1 MIDTQRPLLRFP
13 DSTIILAPSFLGSI
27 SRYALIGAYGNA
39 IVDTSARFDKRFKS
53 THRTAIADVNGEMR
67 LTLPISKPE
76 SLTKATWN
84 DIKLSDHGQWWHLHL
99 TALESAYGR
108 TPFFEYY
115 IDRFAHFFTKE
126 AIDDYESLVNYD
138 QGLEN
143 VICEILGIDP
153 PQYQP
158 LNQADCD
165 SDSSHTTPNQETTLD
180 YTRREPQFDIPPYY
194 QVRADRLGFLPN
206 LSILDLIFNLGPEAP
221 LHLKKVIDQISLPA
235 QSF

>member
-143 VICEILGIDP
+143 VICEILGIKP
-153 PQYQP
+153 PEYQP
-158 LNQADCD
+158 LNQADYNLEKTVD
-165 SDSSHTTPNQETTLD
+165 FS
-180 YTRREPQFDIPPYY
+180 RREPQFDIPPYY

-206 LSILDLIFNLGPEAP
+206 LSILDLIFNLGPEVP
-221 LHLKKVIDQISLPA
+221 LLLKKVTDRIIS
-235 QSF
+235 